1 MKVKWLGHSAFLLTS
16 ESGVKVLTDP
26 YKSGSYDGAVGYKP
40 ITEKAEVITV
50 SHKHEDH
57 YCLEGLPVGY
67 ECVTGAGKQDLAG
80 LTITGFKTYH
90 DTSKGKDRGSN
101 IVFVI
106 EMDGIRVCHLGDL
119 GHTLSSD
126 DVAALGKVDVLLI
139 PVGGFYT
146 IGPKEAV
153 EVMKALSPAVT
164 IPMHYKTESLGFPIK
179 PVEDFLSLAGDF
191 ERIQASEA
199 EIKKESLGSRRIIVL
214 EPEL

>member
-1 MKVKWLGHSAFLLTS
+1 MLAYRRGDGDDAFT
-16 ESGVKVLTDP
+16 
-26 YKSGSYDGAVGYKP
+26 A
-40 ITEKAEVITV
+40 
-50 SHKHEDH
+50 H
-57 YCLEGLPVGY
+57 
-67 ECVTGAGKQDLAG
+67 
-80 LTITGFKTYH
+80 
-90 DTSKGKDRGSN
+90 
-101 IVFVI
+101 
-106 EMDGIRVCHLGDL
+106 L